1 MKIEA
6 KERVEE
12 AEMKRD
18 GVKVVKD
25 VVGVSENILKTKE
38 ENHRGN
44 LSECTQQRTH

>member
-25 VVGVSENILKTKE
+25 VVGVSENVLKTKE
-38 ENHRGN
+38 EEIGILKKIIAKMHA
-44 LSECTQQRTH
+44 